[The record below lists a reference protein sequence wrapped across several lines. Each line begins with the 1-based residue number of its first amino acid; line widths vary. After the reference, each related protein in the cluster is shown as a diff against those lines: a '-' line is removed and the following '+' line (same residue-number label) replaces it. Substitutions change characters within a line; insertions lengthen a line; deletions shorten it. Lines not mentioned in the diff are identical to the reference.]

1 MNYRRLGNTGIL
13 VSEVSYGTWR
23 TFSHQLDESGVR
35 RMLATARDQ
44 GINYFDTADVHG
56 VGLAETYLGNVL
68 PKMAIRQDF
77 VVATKTFFP
86 MGNGVNNRG
95 LSRKHIFDSVNDSLK
110 RLRMDYID
118 LYYCHRYDEHV
129 PLVET
134 IQAMQDLI
142 RAGKIL
148 HWGVSEWTPDQIA
161 EAASKCK
168 ANAWIPPAV
177 NQPRYSALFRG
188 PEERLLSVCEHH
200 GLGVAAFSPLAEGV
214 LTGKYLGG
222 SAPQGSRGSMPK
234 LNVFMR
240 DYLEDGETTSRIQR
254 FVELAR
260 KAGLAPAQ
268 LALAFVLRRR
278 EVDTAIV
285 GARTPQQLAENA
297 RTAGLRVPV
306 DVLDAVDEVFPA
318 RR

>member
-13 VSEVSYGTWR
+13 VSEISYGTWR

-35 RMLATARDQ
+35 RMVSSALDH
-44 GINYFDTADVHG
+44 GINFFDTADVHG
-56 VGLAETYLGNVL
+56 VGRAETLLGNVISKL
-68 PKMAIRQDF
+68 AIRQDF
-77 VVATKTFFP
+77 VVATKLFFP
-86 MGNGVNNRG
+86 MGEGVNNRG
-95 LSRKHIFDSVNDSLK
+95 LSRKHIFDSIHDSLR
-110 RLRMDYID
+110 RLQLDYID

-161 EAASKCK
+161 EASSKCK
-168 ANAWIPPAV
+168 ANGWIPPAV
-177 NQPRYSALFRG
+177 NQPRYSALHRG

-200 GLGVAAFSPLAEGV
+200 GLGVAAFSPLGEGL
-214 LTGKYLGG
+214 LTGKYVDGD
-222 SAPQGSRGSMPK
+222 APEGSRGTLSS

-240 DYLEDGETTSRIQR
+240 DYLEDPESMERIRR
-254 FVELAR
+254 FVEVAR
-260 KAGLAPAQ
+260 RAGVTPAQ

-278 EVDTAIV
+278 EVDTAII
-285 GARTPQQLAENA
+285 GARTPEQLAENA
-297 RTAGLRVPV
+297 RASGLRTGP
-306 DVLDAVDEVFPA
+306 DVMDAVDEELAF